1 MVLACNNTTQ
11 RTVHSDGHSY
21 KYSFQQPAVH
31 RLTVI
36 TVAMSQGAAAF
47 CPSHH
52 HPSKA
57 VVGHI
62 GRLLTACTRAERVR
76 PTALRGVCLR
86 RMQDVASSD
95 RGLGMGK
102 GRPHIRQAMSPP
114 TKRLAAPRSLTADSS
129 DTATSIL
136 RPPDRFARASLAPG
150 NTCRAAFAP
159 TANILTCVT
168 SRTNGGCNSTWR
180 RRCL

>member
-1 MVLACNNTTQ
+1 MQQHDTANSSQ
-11 RTVHSDGHSY
+11 RWTLL
-21 KYSFQQPAVH
+21 QILLPAAGCASAYCH
-31 RLTVI
+31 HGRDESRGGSLLSI
-36 TVAMSQGAAAF
+36 T
-47 CPSHH
+47 PSS
-52 HPSKA
+52 SKA

-76 PTALRGVCLR
+76 PTALRSVCLR
-86 RMQDVASSD
+86 RIKDVASSD
-95 RGLGMGK
+95 RGSGKGK
-102 GRPHIRQAMSPP
+102 GRPHVQQAMSPP